1 MKLLNQLM
9 TTMLLQWRTKIL
21 IITGCFFIFY
31 AKGQPAIPSYYK
43 VDEKFND
50 ALKKIVK
57 EVGLDSIYNVGEDG
71 TEQISLAVIDM
82 TGKVPVFSD
91 VNYNNFIYPA
101 SVYKMYVAMEV
112 LKQVDRGMHSLS
124 EPYFVKSPND
134 VDKSREISFDP
145 RPLLKNGDT
154 VTINYLLDLMITRSD
169 NSAANCLID
178 IAGRPNIN
186 RTMKENGWTG
196 SEVTRKFLKRKLEDP
211 GYDTVRSTETCALHA
226 ADFMFKMYTNQLI
239 SPWVSMQL
247 KALLGRQLDNTKLS
261 PGLPVNA
268 MFYHKTGWW
277 SFYTHDVGIVDD
289 GKIKYVVA
297 VFTPV
302 TEERVRPRLKEISKK
317 IHDLITNR
325 NANIHSQ
332 KNR

>member
-261 PGLPVNA
+261 PGLPANA

>member
-1 MKLLNQLM
+1 MKLLNQHLSSM
-9 TTMLLQWRTKIL
+9 VLQWKTKIL
-21 IITGCFFIFY
+21 IITGCLFIFY
-31 AKGQPAIPSYYK
+31 ANGQPVIPHYYK
-43 VDEKFND
+43 VDQKLND

-57 EVGLDSIYNVGEDG
+57 EVGLDSIYDVGEDG
-71 TEQISLAVIDM
+71 KEQISLAVIDL

-91 VNYNNFIYPA
+91 VNCKNFIYPA

-112 LKQVDRGMHSLS
+112 LKQIEHGMHSLS
-124 EPYFVKSPND
+124 EPYYVKSPND

-145 RPLLKNGDT
+145 RPLLKDGDT

-186 RTMKENGWTG
+186 KTMKENGWSG
-196 SEVTRKFLKRKLEDP
+196 SEVTRKFLRRKLEDP
-211 GYDTVRSTETCALHA
+211 GYDTVRSTQTCALHA

-239 SPWVSMQL
+239 NPWVSMQL
-247 KALLGRQLDNTKLS
+247 KALLGRQLDNTKLA
-261 PGLPVNA
+261 PGLPANA

-289 GKIKYVVA
+289 GKIKYAVA
-297 VFTPV
+297 LFTPV
-302 TEERVRPRLKEISKK
+302 TEERVRPRLEEISKK

-325 NANIHSQ
+325 NADIRSQ
-332 KNR
+332 KHR